1 MAQQGHIAIVRR
13 KVYENALAHVDY
25 QPRPD
30 FHQLVEE
37 VLELSQ
43 AIRNKHEHPIELEL
57 IQIGGIV
64 LNWLADIEEA
74 ESGRVL
80 YTSPEIKTSRST

>member
-1 MAQQGHIAIVRR
+1 MAKQGHIAIAMR
-13 KVYENALAHVDY
+13 KVYENAQAHIDY

-43 AIRNKHEHPIELEL
+43 AVRGHHEHPVEFEL
-57 IQIGGIV
+57 IQIAGIV
-64 LNWLADIEEA
+64 LNWLGDIEEA

-80 YTSPEIKTSRST
+80 YAPLEVKASRLT